1 MNEKLKLYAYGRGVR
16 MWEVARKM
24 GVRPET
30 LSIRMRKEF
39 SKDDAHTF
47 RAVVDEIVAER
58 AGCGGKDT
66 P

>member
-30 LSIRMRKEF
+30 LTRRMREKL
-39 SKDDAHTF
+39 SKDSANAF
-47 RAVVDEIVAER
+47 RAAVDEIAAER
-58 AGCGGKDT
+58 KGNAGKDT